1 MAVLFTHL
9 SIIVHEWQITPECNQ
24 IKLSQVQF
32 NPFTNTLKCSQQLL
46 SHCHCSQEQKKN
58 KIEGIGKWKRRDGK
72 RIKKKAKH
80 LMIITATISNCL
92 AAIITK

>member
-1 MAVLFTHL
+1 LFPGT
-9 SIIVHEWQITPECNQ
+9 
-24 IKLSQVQF
+24 
-32 NPFTNTLKCSQQLL
+32 
-46 SHCHCSQEQKKN
+46 KKN